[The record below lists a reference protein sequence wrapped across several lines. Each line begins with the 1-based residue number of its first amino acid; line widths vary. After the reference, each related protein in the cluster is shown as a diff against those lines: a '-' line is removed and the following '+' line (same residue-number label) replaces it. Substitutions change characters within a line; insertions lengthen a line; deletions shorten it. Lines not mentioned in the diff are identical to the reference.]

1 MPAIRPDTRQAT
13 ASMTEAP
20 SKAAAK
26 SRLSLIKDRNAV
38 HPDPISAPC

>member
-13 ASMTEAP
+13 ASMIEAP

-26 SRLSLIKDRNAV
+26 SRLSLTRDRNPV
-38 HPDPISAPC
+38 HPDPISSPC